1 MSVISP
7 ARWQAV
13 QARARR
19 AVPRPA
25 WRPRQWAAVRG
36 LAEAFDGDPSRNYAR
51 ALALLAPVAVLA
63 LGMPSAVRDSLRAGH
78 PLALTVSLTVALA
91 ATLLFRRRH
100 PFTTFAVVSAI
111 AFSQWLFDVRLM
123 ADIALLVAFY
133 TVAACGSVWAII
145 AAGAVM
151 EIGIGLAVDRW
162 AEVGVWITVFVL
174 LSGMA
179 VAAGVLGI
187 FARTRTAYLSQL
199 RQRAERLERERD
211 QQAELATARERGR
224 IAREMHDIVAHHLT
238 VIIALSE
245 GAAATVGGSPDAAR
259 DAMSTVSATG
269 REALADTRRLL
280 GVLRGYTP
288 DPALPAVAPGAPAE
302 EDRAPQPGLASL
314 ETLLDQVRAA
324 GLAVTLTVRGD
335 GRALPGGLQL
345 AVYRLIQE
353 SLTNALKHAGP
364 GCAARVTVD
373 YRPDRVLLDVVDD
386 GAAGWQPDDPG
397 LPGLAFVGQPVPP
410 GRDAASAVSQ
420 NLVPPSPGS
429 DGPVSAGHGV
439 TGMRER
445 VAAWGGELTCG
456 PLRSGGWRVTAC
468 LPRSAATD
476 RPAETVLPGAA

>member
-7 ARWQAV
+7 ARVRAIRARTGQALPW
-13 QARARR
+13 AAWRARR
-19 AVPRPA
+19 R
-25 WRPRQWAAVRG
+25 AALRDLVQS
-36 LAEAFDGDPSRNYAR
+36 FDGDPSRNYAR

-63 LGMPSAVRDSLRAGH
+63 LGLPSAVRDSLRLGH
-78 PLALTVSLTVALA
+78 PLTLTVSLTVALA
-91 ATLLFRRRH
+91 ATLLFRRRY
-100 PFTTFAVVSAI
+100 PFTTFTVVSVI
-111 AFSQWLFDVRLM
+111 AFSQWLLDVRLM
-123 ADIALLVAFY
+123 ADIALLVALY

-151 EIGIGLAVDRW
+151 EIGVGLAVDRW
-162 AEVGVWITVFVL
+162 AAVGIWITVFVL
-174 LSGMA
+174 LSGMV

-238 VIIALSE
+238 VIVALSE
-245 GAAATVGGSPDAAR
+245 GAAVAVGGSPEAAR

-288 DPALPAVAPGAPAE
+288 DPAEAAESPGLPAGE
-302 EDRAPQPGLASL
+302 QLAPQPGLASL
-314 ETLLDQVRAA
+314 DPLLDQVRAA

-335 GRALPGGLQL
+335 GRTLPGGLQL

-353 SLTNALKHAGP
+353 SLTNTLKHAGP
-364 GCAARVTVD
+364 GSAARVTLD
-373 YRPDRVLLDVVDD
+373 YLPDRVTLAVVDD
-386 GAAGWQPDDPG
+386 GAEDRRSDDPA
-397 LPGLAFVGQPVPP
+397 PSDPTPP
-410 GRDAASAVSQ
+410 DQG
-420 NLVPPSPGS
+420 PPEQ
-429 DGPVSAGHGV
+429 GHGV

-445 VAAWGGELTCG
+445 VSAWGGELTCG
-456 PLRSGGWRVTAC
+456 PLRPRGWRVTAC
-468 LPRSAATD
+468 LPRPPVTGLL
-476 RPAETVLPGAA
+476 AETVLPGAA

>member
-7 ARWQAV
+7 ARARAIRARAGRAV
-13 QARARR
+13 PWAAWRARR
-19 AVPRPA
+19 R
-25 WRPRQWAAVRG
+25 AALRELVRS
-36 LAEAFDGDPSRNYAR
+36 FDGDPSRNYAR

-63 LGMPSAVRDSLRAGH
+63 LGLPSAVRDSLRLGH

-91 ATLLFRRRH
+91 STLLFRRRY
-100 PFTTFAVVSAI
+100 PFTTFTVVSVI
-111 AFSQWLFDVRLM
+111 AFSQWLLDIRLM
-123 ADIALLVAFY
+123 ADIALLVALY

-151 EIGIGLAVDRW
+151 EVGVGLAVDRW

-174 LSGMA
+174 LSGMV

-245 GAAATVGGSPDAAR
+245 GAAVAVGGSPDAAR

-288 DPALPAVAPGAPAE
+288 DPAEPVGSPGLPAE
-302 EDRAPQPGLASL
+302 EERAPQPGLASL
-314 ETLLDQVRAA
+314 DPLLDQVRAA

-335 GRALPGGLQL
+335 GRTLPGGLQL

-353 SLTNALKHAGP
+353 SLTNTLKHAGP
-364 GCAARVTVD
+364 GSAARVTLD
-373 YRPDRVLLDVVDD
+373 YLPDRVTLAVVDD
-386 GAAGWQPDDPG
+386 GAADRRSDAPASPDPARPERGLTDRDQADRDQPD
-397 LPGLAFVGQPVPP
+397 Q
-410 GRDAASAVSQ
+410 
-420 NLVPPSPGS
+420 
-429 DGPVSAGHGV
+429 GHGV

-456 PLRSGGWRVTAC
+456 PLRPRGWRVTAS
-468 LPRSAATD
+468 LPRPPVTGLL
-476 RPAETVLPGAA
+476 AETVLPGAA